1 MDVILIGKLVSAIL
15 VLSMLS
21 LVFGDN
27 LFFKLGTRVV
37 VGWAIVYAAILGL
50 YWTDFYAIQPIV
62 QNADYKWI
70 LVILVGLLMYTRLSR
85 RYAWIS
91 KYPLSVSMG
100 IGFGILLPTFAR
112 AQILDQIRISIV
124 ELFAPTSTF
133 DLFGRLLVILGIVT
147 VTSYFFFTKEHT
159 GALGI
164 SAFIGRLFIMS
175 SIAVIWAGDYL
186 WAMSM
191 LAGQLKFL
199 IKEILFGILLGQ

>member
-1 MDVILIGKLVSAIL
+1 MDVLIIGKLVSAVF
-15 VLSMLS
+15 VLAMLS
-21 LVFGDN
+21 LTFGEN
-27 LFFKLGTRVV
+27 LFFKWATKVV

-50 YWTDFYAIQPIV
+50 YWTNFYAIQPIV

-70 LVILVGLLMYTRLSR
+70 LVIFIGLLMYTRLSR
-85 RYAWIS
+85 KYAWIS
-91 KYPLSVSMG
+91 KYPLSVSIG

-133 DLFGRLLVILGIVT
+133 DLFGRLLVILGIIT

-159 GALGI
+159 GALGT

-199 IKEILFGILLGQ
+199 IKEIFFGILLGQ